1 MSDFNSEVFQIGIR
15 SFLAP
20 IAPLLQDDTV
30 SEIMILGHDCVYV
43 ERRGQIEKSPCEFS
57 SAQAL
62 EAAVNTIAQFCGKTI
77 SAAEPIMDGRL
88 PDGSRVCVVMPP
100 VCDGRVSVNIRRFF
114 RKAVTPDFLLK
125 TGSAT
130 EQAVEFLE
138 LAVKTKQN
146 IIVSGGTGSGKT
158 TLLNIL
164 STWFN
169 PSERIVVIED
179 TRELQIQQ
187 SHVVSMEARAPDA
200 MGEGGVTVRD
210 MFIASLR
217 MRPDRIIVGE
227 CRGAEAVDM
236 LQAMNSGHSGTL
248 TTVHADTPLQ
258 ACGRLEAMASMAE
271 LCLPIDALRQQLGL
285 AVNYIVQ
292 AARLYDGSRKVTEI
306 SEVGFDTA
314 RGSYIVNPVFKLM
327 QHPEGLSLEWSGF
340 KPRVGGFLDLF
351 GLRDKVSLTKDMF
364 TE

>member
-1 MSDFNSEVFQIGIR
+1 MTDFNAKVYDIGIR
-15 SFLAP
+15 SFLMP
-20 IAPLLQDDTV
+20 IASLLNDESV
-30 SEIMILGHDCVYV
+30 SEIMILGHDTIYA
-43 ERRGQIEKSPCEFS
+43 ERRGQVEKTDCQFS
-57 SAQAL
+57 SVQSL

-100 VCDGRVSVNIRRFF
+100 VCDGVISVNIRRFI

-130 EQAVEFLE
+130 EMAVEFLK
-138 LAVKTKQN
+138 LAVESKQN

-164 STWFN
+164 STWFA
-169 PSERIVVIED
+169 PRERIVVIED

-187 SHVVSMEARAPDA
+187 QHVVSMEARAPDV
-200 MGEGGVTVRD
+200 MGEGGVSVRD

-248 TTVHADTPLQ
+248 TTVHADTPVQ

-271 LCLPIDALRQQLGL
+271 LGLPIDALRQQIGL

-292 AARLYDGSRKVTEI
+292 AARLYDGSRRVTEI
-306 SEVGFDTA
+306 SEIGFDIA
-314 RGSYIVNPVFKLM
+314 KGSYIVNQVFSLK
-327 QHPEGLSLEWSGF
+327 QKKDGLTLEWTGF
-340 KPRVGGFLDLF
+340 KPRVKDLLDLF
-351 GLRDKVSLTKDMF
+351 GLRDQVKLTKAMF
-364 TE
+364 A